1 MYRGSLGPGMLET
14 TRLNVRGLA
23 TMREIAAWT
32 TPGVCSAALSARSAP
47 SGSPSRLRWLMVAC
61 TRYRRPSG
69 SGSSHGRSANT
80 NEMWLPST
88 SAGERTFTG
97 TIALSGVRYS
107 PRRIM
112 RARMAPV
119 TAASM
124 TSLTVVSYVRFTF
137 CRSSSGRWVQAR
149 RRSGESA
156 PLIELAVAPQWH
168 GHDFIDEPRQRTF
181 CLEHVAI
188 DGEAVIVDP
197 LGSVQA
203 EGDWRELLA
212 IARGA
217 GEAAPDVITQLLERR
232 EAAVSRWREDGN
244 PADVHVRGG
253 RLNRQER
260 RVETRQ
266 TRAAHN
272 N

>member
-1 MYRGSLGPGMLET
+1 M
-14 TRLNVRGLA
+14 GLA
-23 TMREIAAWT
+23 DDRQPILGGFCTDPELPQWT
-32 TPGVCSAALSARSAP
+32 
-47 SGSPSRLRWLMVAC
+47 
-61 TRYRRPSG
+61 
-69 SGSSHGRSANT
+69 
-80 NEMWLPST
+80 
-88 SAGERTFTG
+88 
-97 TIALSGVRYS
+97 
-107 PRRIM
+107 
-112 RARMAPV
+112 
-119 TAASM
+119 
-124 TSLTVVSYVRFTF
+124 
-137 CRSSSGRWVQAR
+137 
-149 RRSGESA
+149 
-156 PLIELAVAPQWH
+156 VAPQWH